1 MRHAQDLAAL
11 RDRPELVRDLLCRPA
26 ADAGVDLVKDHG
38 PDGILRRQHVF
49 HCQHDARQLAAG
61 GDLRQRPQRL
71 ADVGGHQEA
80 DGVQAVFLRRLLRK
94 LADEADLRHIELH
107 ELGGDLTL
115 QALRGRFAG
124 FGQCRA
130 LLQQR
135 FLQAGELFLQLLDA
149 VGGEFHLVELPFRF
163 FQKCQNILHA
173 AAVFALE
180 LMERIEPLF
189 DLLELVR
196 GVGQIVFFVA
206 QLVGDVLRGV
216 HEVVELAAE
225 RAHLIGHATDLFQR
239 VRGVGDHGGR
249 TVRGFVAVERGHSRF
264 DRVGQLFRILQ
275 DLPAFEQ
282 LLFLAG
288 LQLCALDL
296 VDLEFQ
302 SLDQPQLFRL
312 VHRQP
317 TDLLPDGADL
327 VIGLPVAFQQR
338 LVVRKQVQI
347 PNMRR
352 LVKQL
357 LGVVLPVDLDELDA
371 EPAERG
377 DRDGFAAHAAAVLP
391 VGKDLA
397 GDAELRLVR
406 NLILREPRQLR
417 HAGKDGADKRFLRAG
432 ADHLAGGPFT
442 QNGRDR
448 VDDDRLARAGLAGED
463 IEAAVKRDLCLF
475 NDGNIFDVQGRKHRF
490 PSCSV
495 REAASMHDLLPDLRA
510 EAGCRLR
517 VLQNDKAGVVAGKRA
532 EHLRD
537 VQLVDRGG
545 RAVGKTRH
553 GLDDDH
559 VLGVIHAGDAL
570 PEDEIQLGRE
580 RMLHGLRRG
589 GIAVDTVRS
598 ELLDDAQLLDIAGDR
613 RLRGPEARVVQL
625 REQLLLRLHAVVM
638 DELQNFFL
646 AF

>member
-1 MRHAQDLAAL
+1 MRHAQDLTAL
-11 RDRPELVRDLLCRPA
+11 RDRPELVCDLLCRAA
-26 ADAGVDLVKDHG
+26 ADARVDLIEDHG

-80 DGVQAVFLRRLLRK
+80 DGVQAVFLRCLLRK

-107 ELGGDLTL
+107 ELGGYLTL

-225 RAHLIGHATDLFQR
+225 RAHLIGHAADLFQR

-249 TVRGFVAVERGHSRF
+249 TVGGFVAVERGHGRF
-264 DRVGQLFRILQ
+264 DRVGQLFCVLQ

-302 SLDQPQLFRL
+302 SLDQPQLL
-312 VHRQP
+312 
-317 TDLLPDGADL
+317 
-327 VIGLPVAFQQR
+327 
-338 LVVRKQVQI
+338 
-347 PNMRR
+347 
-352 LVKQL
+352 
-357 LGVVLPVDLDELDA
+357 
-371 EPAERG
+371 
-377 DRDGFAAHAAAVLP
+377 
-391 VGKDLA
+391 
-397 GDAELRLVR
+397 
-406 NLILREPRQLR
+406 
-417 HAGKDGADKRFLRAG
+417 
-432 ADHLAGGPFT
+432 
-442 QNGRDR
+442 
-448 VDDDRLARAGLAGED
+448 
-463 IEAAVKRDLCLF
+463 
-475 NDGNIFDVQGRKHRF
+475 
-490 PSCSV
+490 
-495 REAASMHDLLPDLRA
+495 
-510 EAGCRLR
+510 
-517 VLQNDKAGVVAGKRA
+517 
-532 EHLRD
+532 
-537 VQLVDRGG
+537 
-545 RAVGKTRH
+545 
-553 GLDDDH
+553 
-559 VLGVIHAGDAL
+559 
-570 PEDEIQLGRE
+570 
-580 RMLHGLRRG
+580 
-589 GIAVDTVRS
+589 
-598 ELLDDAQLLDIAGDR
+598 
-613 RLRGPEARVVQL
+613 
-625 REQLLLRLHAVVM
+625 
-638 DELQNFFL
+638 
-646 AF
+646 